1 MTDERDGPT
10 ADGDRPTPNRPD
22 DTHAAVR
29 VLLGASVLGL
39 LRGDERRTVE
49 DHLLRC
55 EACRR
60 EVARLAPLPALLH
73 RTRAFDSASGGAGET
88 AGGAGETA
96 GGAGETAGGTKRIS
110 LAGPTER
117 TEATL
122 GAEPTGAGVGA
133 EPTPVILGPEPM
145 RVPGPTVAAEATA
158 SDTAGPPVPVRLPD
172 GVVAAAQ
179 HQVARRR
186 RWRRTAGIGAAAAA
200 LAVVG
205 LAAASVLVRSSSATT
220 TDTGAL
226 GPVTAADIRHLALHA
241 VHPPT
246 PPSGVGAPGV
256 ALPSTT
262 AGRSGPPA
270 PSGKALL
277 VARPWG
283 TEVVLT
289 VVHMP
294 AETAVHC
301 VVIGAD
307 GSTMAGSWDG
317 TSTGRAEV
325 TMAVGLRPPAVRD
338 VEVLTAK
345 GEVLLR
351 SS

>member
-10 ADGDRPTPNRPD
+10 AGGDRQGRERPD
-22 DTHAAVR
+22 DAHAAVR

-39 LRGDERRTVE
+39 LRDDERRTVE

-73 RTRAFDSASGGAGET
+73 RTRAFDSASDA
-88 AGGAGETA
+88 
-96 GGAGETAGGTKRIS
+96 
-110 LAGPTER
+110 
-117 TEATL
+117 
-122 GAEPTGAGVGA
+122 
-133 EPTPVILGPEPM
+133 PVALGPEPTS
-145 RVPGPTVAAEATA
+145 VPGRPTDAEPATETTA
-158 SDTAGPPVPVRLPD
+158 RDTAGPPVPVRLPD

-179 HQVARRR
+179 HHVARRR
-186 RWRRTAGIGAAAAA
+186 RWRRTAGIGASAAA
-200 LAVVG
+200 LALVG
-205 LAAASVLVRSSSATT
+205 LAAASVLVRSSATT
-220 TDTGAL
+220 TSDTGAL
-226 GPVTAADIRHLALHA
+226 GPVTAADVRHLALHA

-246 PPSGVGAPGV
+246 PPSGAGAPGV

-262 AGRSGPPA
+262 AGRSGSPA
-270 PSGKALL
+270 PSGTALL
-277 VARPWG
+277 VGRPWG

-317 TSTGRAEV
+317 TATGRAEV